1 MEKKVII
8 YCDMDGVLADFDAQ
22 ENAVE
27 RFKFEQGFFE
37 RLAPITE
44 NIEALKKIMSKY
56 AVKILSKSPHT
67 NADSDKRKWLKKY
80 LPEIKSENIIFARPH
95 EKKIHFANKNDISIL
110 LDDYSKNLDEWREYE
125 NAIAIKI
132 TKEKTIAKQINLD

>member
-1 MEKKVII
+1 MEKKLVI

-37 RLAPITE
+37 KLAPIME
-44 NIEALKKIMSKY
+44 NIEALKKIMKNY

-95 EKKIHFANKNDISIL
+95 EKKIHFANKNDI
-110 LDDYSKNLDEWREYE
+110 
-125 NAIAIKI
+125 
-132 TKEKTIAKQINLD
+132 